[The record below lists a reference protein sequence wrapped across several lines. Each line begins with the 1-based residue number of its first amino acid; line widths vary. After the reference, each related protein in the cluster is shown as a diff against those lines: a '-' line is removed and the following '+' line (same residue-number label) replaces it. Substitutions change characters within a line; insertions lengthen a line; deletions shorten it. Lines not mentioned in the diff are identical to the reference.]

1 MGEDSD
7 SSHSSSPCSRKE
19 RGSADI
25 HLLRSTID
33 RPACHLERACRLS
46 LLCVNETAIIAETLG
61 VMERMEIQ
69 ELYHLL
75 FETYAGIGIL
85 VGAGIVLSL
94 IACVI
99 FEFRTRKIYKNHV
112 PDPEDD
118 EWSLLDDVLEGE
130 EEEEQHEAA
139 KKKAAQ

>member
-1 MGEDSD
+1 
-7 SSHSSSPCSRKE
+7 
-19 RGSADI
+19 
-25 HLLRSTID
+25 
-33 RPACHLERACRLS
+33 
-46 LLCVNETAIIAETLG
+46 
-61 VMERMEIQ
+61 MEIQ

-118 EWSLLDDVLEGE
+118 EWSLLEDVLEGE
-130 EEEEQHEAA
+130 EEEEQHEVA